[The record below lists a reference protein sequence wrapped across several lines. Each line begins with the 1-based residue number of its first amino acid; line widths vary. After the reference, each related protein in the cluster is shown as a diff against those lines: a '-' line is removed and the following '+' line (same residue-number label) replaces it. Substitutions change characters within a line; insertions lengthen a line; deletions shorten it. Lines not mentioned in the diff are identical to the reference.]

1 MTGEE
6 RERQNT
12 IDIRSYDGSI
22 EDEFKKIINYLEFE
36 LKNVANLS
44 ADSVIEP
51 ALRKLMSMR
60 LKHTSEKLDV
70 LSRRVLHAT

>member
-1 MTGEE
+1 MTEDE
-6 RERQNT
+6 QEKQNT

-36 LKNVANLS
+36 LENVANLS

-70 LSRRVLHAT
+70 LSRRVMHMT

>member
-36 LKNVANLS
+36 LKNMADIR

-51 ALRKLMSMR
+51 AIRKLVSMR

-70 LSRRVLHAT
+70 LSRRVLHTT

>member
-1 MTGEE
+1 MTREE

-36 LKNVANLS
+36 LKNMADIR

-70 LSRRVLHAT
+70 LSRRVMHAT